1 MIAYI
6 DSLIAA
12 RRAGHVSDHIHL
24 GLFADPSLTLHQAQE
39 AMAHH
44 HILALDL
51 QDGQSVVDVGCGFGG
66 TLRMVDNQILG
77 KLTAVNFDAR
87 QLSLAR
93 ETPWRN
99 PVDWCVCDAAAFSD
113 GRSAWADRILSLEAL
128 FHFPDPSG
136 FFQAAARALRPDGR
150 LVVSTILMEDGPS
163 AETVTQGFAP
173 WPRPT
178 NTLDDLTRMA
188 QDAGFAV
195 EAIHDLGPL
204 CLPGFDWMC
213 PPPPPKLTDHPVIE
227 LRRLFETGRASYP
240 MLICQP
246 GGKTQK

>member
-1 MIAYI
+1 MRVFGTIAG
-6 DSLIAA
+6 SLRCSWHFINFNN
-12 RRAGHVSDHIHL
+12 IHL
-24 GLFADPSLTLHQAQE
+24 YGISK
-39 AMAHH
+39 
-44 HILALDL
+44 
-51 QDGQSVVDVGCGFGG
+51 
-66 TLRMVDNQILG
+66 QICL
-77 KLTAVNFDAR
+77 
-87 QLSLAR
+87 
-93 ETPWRN
+93 
-99 PVDWCVCDAAAFSD
+99 
-113 GRSAWADRILSLEAL
+113 I
-128 FHFPDPSG
+128 
-136 FFQAAARALRPDGR
+136 
-150 LVVSTILMEDGPS
+150 VSTILLDDSPS
-163 AETVTQGFAP
+163 AQAVAQGFAP